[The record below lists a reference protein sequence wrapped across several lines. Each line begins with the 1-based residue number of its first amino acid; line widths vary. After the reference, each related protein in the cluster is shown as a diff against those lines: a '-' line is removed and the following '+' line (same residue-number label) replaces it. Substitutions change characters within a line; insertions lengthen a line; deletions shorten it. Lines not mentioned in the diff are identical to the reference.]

1 MRRAFCV
8 RVVTAALKLQV
19 QTLLVLSLMVQTK
32 PQLLTVEDFIARYGD
47 DSRYELIDGELI
59 DMEPTGPH
67 EEVAAFI
74 SRKLN
79 VAIDRQDAPY
89 FVPHRCLVQGLGTS
103 IAFRPDVI
111 VLDKSQIVHEPL
123 WKKEPVIALGSSIK
137 MVVEVVSTNWQ
148 NDYARKKEDYAL
160 LGIPEY
166 WIVDYLG
173 LGGRDYIGKLKQPT
187 ITLCVLDGDEY
198 EKQQFRGE
206 DVLCS
211 QLFPDLVLTAKQI
224 FDSAS

>member
-1 MRRAFCV
+1 M
-8 RVVTAALKLQV
+8 
-19 QTLLVLSLMVQTK
+19 
-32 PQLLTVEDFIARYGD
+32 
-47 DSRYELIDGELI
+47 
-59 DMEPTGPH
+59 
-67 EEVAAFI
+67 
-74 SRKLN
+74 
-79 VAIDRQDAPY
+79 
-89 FVPHRCLVQGLGTS
+89 
-103 IAFRPDVI
+103 
-111 VLDKSQIVHEPL
+111 HEPL

-137 MVVEVVSTNWQ
+137 MAVEVVSTNWQ

-166 WIVDYLG
+166 WFVDYLG

-198 EKQQFRGE
+198 EKLQFRGE

-211 QLFPDLVLTAKQI
+211 QLFPDLVLTANQI